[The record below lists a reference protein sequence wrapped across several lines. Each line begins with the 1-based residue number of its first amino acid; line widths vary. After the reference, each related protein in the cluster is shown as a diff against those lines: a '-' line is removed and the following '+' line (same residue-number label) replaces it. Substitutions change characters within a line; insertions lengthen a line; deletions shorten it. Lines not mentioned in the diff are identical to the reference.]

1 MAADLLTLPDLAN
14 AAFEAVGALVILLN
28 IRRIRRDRLVRGVDW
43 RVMLF
48 FTLWGYW
55 NLYYYPH
62 LDQWLSF
69 AAGLGIVMTN
79 TVYTVLMV
87 YYVTLER
94 RQTAC
99 LTQHPTSSKT
109 SPPTR

>member
-1 MAADLLTLPDLAN
+1 MQFLTSLPDLAN
-14 AAFEAVGALVILLN
+14 AIFEGLGAFVIFLN
-28 IRRIRRDRLVRGVDW
+28 VKRILKDKQVKGFDW

-69 AAGLGIVMTN
+69 TAGLGIVVSN
-79 TVYTVLMV
+79 TIYTVLLV

-94 RQTAC
+94 RQSWQGC
-99 LTQHPTSSKT
+99 RSSTK
-109 SPPTR
+109 